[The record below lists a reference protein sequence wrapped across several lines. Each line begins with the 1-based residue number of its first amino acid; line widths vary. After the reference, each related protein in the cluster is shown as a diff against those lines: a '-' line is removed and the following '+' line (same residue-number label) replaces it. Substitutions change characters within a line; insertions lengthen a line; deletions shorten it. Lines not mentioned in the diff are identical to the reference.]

1 MSLRIYLAEDSP
13 ILCKLLRELITGQ
26 GMVIAGE
33 ADTAARAIEGIAKAR
48 PDVAII
54 DLSLR
59 VGDGFEVL
67 RAIPNA
73 QAPVRIVLTNH
84 GNPGF
89 RTAASEAG
97 ADYFFDKANQIH
109 EMIRLLVALP
119 AGRSRVNG
127 APNI

>member
-1 MSLRIYLAEDSP
+1 MPLHVYIAEDSP
-13 ILCKLLRELITGQ
+13 ILRKLLRELISGQ

-33 ADTAARAIEGIAKAR
+33 ADTAARAIDEIAALR
-48 PDVAII
+48 PDVAIV

-59 VGDGFEVL
+59 EGDGFEIL
-67 RAIPNA
+67 RGIAGA
-73 QAPVRIVLTNH
+73 QAPIRIVLTNY
-84 GNPGF
+84 GNLGF

-119 AGRSRVNG
+119 HARSRANG
-127 APNI
+127 ASDN